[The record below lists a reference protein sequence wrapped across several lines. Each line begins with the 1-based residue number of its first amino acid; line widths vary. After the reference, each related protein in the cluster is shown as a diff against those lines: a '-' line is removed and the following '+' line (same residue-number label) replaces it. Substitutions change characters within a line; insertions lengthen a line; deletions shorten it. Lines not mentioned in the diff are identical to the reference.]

1 MWEDFRK
8 MKEDYKVDTRNIHVD
23 QRKKDTRREA
33 WDRDIMPADWKKS
46 EPKSN
51 KQISN
56 AAPVFVFAFFYI
68 CILVLI
74 DSIK

>member
-1 MWEDFRK
+1 
-8 MKEDYKVDTRNIHVD
+8 MKDDYKVDPRNIHID
-23 QRKKDTRREA
+23 QRKRDTRREA
-33 WDRDIMPADWKKS
+33 WDRDLMPADWEKS
-46 EPKSN
+46 DPKSN

-68 CILVLI
+68 CILIMI

>member
-1 MWEDFRK
+1 MNESYR
-8 MKEDYKVDTRNIHVD
+8 VDPRNIHLD

-33 WDRDIMPADWKKS
+33 WNRDHMPADWEKPVQKN
-46 EPKSN
+46 N

-68 CILVLI
+68 CILVMI

>member
-1 MWEDFRK
+1 
-8 MKEDYKVDTRNIHVD
+8 MKEDYKVDPRNIHID
-23 QRKKDTRREA
+23 QRKRDTRREA
-33 WDRDIMPADWKKS
+33 WDRDLMPADWEKS

-68 CILVLI
+68 CILIMI